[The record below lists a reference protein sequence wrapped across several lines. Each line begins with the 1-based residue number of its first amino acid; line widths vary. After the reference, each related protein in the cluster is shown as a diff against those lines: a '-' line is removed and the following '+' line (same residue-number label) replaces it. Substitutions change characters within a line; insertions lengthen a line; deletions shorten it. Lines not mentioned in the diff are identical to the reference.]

1 MNSEPFFFEWGDTT
15 RSGEPNAKVGVAVN
29 PLDAFRLDGKVVVVT
44 GASSGLG
51 VGFARA
57 LSAVG
62 ATVVLAARRTDKLS
76 NVENQLR
83 EAGGVT
89 LSHRTDVSSPDEC
102 KALVSR
108 TVDEF
113 GRIDVLVNNA
123 GIADVVPASKETEE
137 GFRKVI
143 DVNLNGSFWMAQAAV
158 GVMPEGSSIV
168 NVASVLGLVAPRL
181 PQAAYAAS
189 KAGVLGLTRDLAQQW
204 SLRRGVRVNAL
215 LPGFFR
221 SEMTE
226 NAVGLEKML
235 ADHSM
240 LGRSGTQA
248 EIDSALLF
256 LASPASSYVT
266 GSALVVDGGLTAL

>member
-1 MNSEPFFFEWGDTT
+1 VQ
-15 RSGEPNAKVGVAVN
+15 SGPHGLCNPVAY
-29 PLDAFRLDGKVVVVT
+29 
-44 GASSGLG
+44 
-51 VGFARA
+51 
-57 LSAVG
+57 
-62 ATVVLAARRTDKLS
+62 
-76 NVENQLR
+76 
-83 EAGGVT
+83 
-89 LSHRTDVSSPDEC
+89 
-102 KALVSR
+102 
-108 TVDEF
+108 
-113 GRIDVLVNNA
+113 
-123 GIADVVPASKETEE
+123 
-137 GFRKVI
+137 
-143 DVNLNGSFWMAQAAV
+143 
-158 GVMPEGSSIV
+158 
-168 NVASVLGLVAPRL
+168 GLVAPRL

-189 KAGVLGLTRDLAQQW
+189 KAGALGLTRDLAQQW

-240 LGRSGTQA
+240 LGRAGTQA